1 MGVRA
6 DHFSFGFLISISVLS
21 LLAMVTGLTASTK
34 GTFTP
39 SDALRAL
46 NRSYY
51 PHDFSW
57 GAASAAYQVEGGANL
72 GGKGPSIWDTF
83 THKYPN
89 KITDH
94 STGDVACDS
103 YHKYTDDVE
112 NLVHLNMDAYRF
124 SISWPRVLPRGKLS
138 GGVNEE
144 GIRYYNNL
152 INDLLAKGI
161 QPYVTLFHWDV
172 PQALEDDYLGFL
184 SEKIVV
190 DFRDYTELCFQRFGD
205 RVKHWI
211 TLNEPWSFAGGGYV
225 VGYLAPGRCSAW
237 LNNNCTGGNS
247 GTEPYIVAHNQLLA
261 HAVAVATYKEKYQ
274 KSQKGEIGITLV
286 TTWVKPLT
294 DSSINIRAQ
303 KRSLDFKFGW
313 FMDPITNGDYPRIM
327 RSLVGNRLPKFS
339 PKQSEMLKGSFDFL
353 GLNYYTTTYAA
364 SELLFTN
371 SLNKSYDTDPQVLLT
386 AVKNGVP
393 IGAQPG
399 ASWLYVYPRGLLDLL
414 LYIKDKYNNPRIYI
428 TENGVDQRDNSTSP
442 LPLKEAL
449 NDTVRIKYYH
459 DHLSYLL
466 KAIKAGVKVEG
477 YFAWSLLDNFEW
489 ASGYTSR
496 FGIYYTDFKKDQKR
510 IPKLSVEWLRKFLQ
524 Y

>member
-1 MGVRA
+1 
-6 DHFSFGFLISISVLS
+6 
-21 LLAMVTGLTASTK
+21 MVTASTK

-103 YHKYTDDVE
+103 YHKYKDDVE

-144 GIRYYNNL
+144 GIKYYNNL

-261 HAVAVATYKEKYQ
+261 HAAAVATYKEKYQ

-294 DSSINIRAQ
+294 NSSINIRAQ

-364 SELLFTN
+364 NELVFTN
-371 SLNKSYDTDPQVLLT
+371 SLNKSYDSDPQVLLT

-414 LYIKDKYNNPRIYI
+414 LYIKDKYNSPRIYI
-428 TENGVDQRDNSTSP
+428 TENGVDQQDNSTSP

-449 NDTVRIKYYH
+449 NDTVRIEYYH
-459 DHLSYLL
+459 GHLSYLL

>member
-6 DHFSFGFLISISVLS
+6 DHFSFGFVIRISILS
-21 LLAMVTGLTASTK
+21 LSAMVTGLTASTK

-103 YHKYTDDVE
+103 YHKYKDDVE
-112 NLVHLNMDAYRF
+112 NLDAYRF

-184 SEKIVV
+184 SEKIV
-190 DFRDYTELCFQRFGD
+190 
-205 RVKHWI
+205 
-211 TLNEPWSFAGGGYV
+211 
-225 VGYLAPGRCSAW
+225 
-237 LNNNCTGGNS
+237 
-247 GTEPYIVAHNQLLA
+247 
-261 HAVAVATYKEKYQ
+261 
-274 KSQKGEIGITLV
+274 
-286 TTWVKPLT
+286 
-294 DSSINIRAQ
+294 
-303 KRSLDFKFGW
+303 
-313 FMDPITNGDYPRIM
+313 
-327 RSLVGNRLPKFS
+327 
-339 PKQSEMLKGSFDFL
+339 
-353 GLNYYTTTYAA
+353 
-364 SELLFTN
+364 
-371 SLNKSYDTDPQVLLT
+371 
-386 AVKNGVP
+386 
-393 IGAQPG
+393 
-399 ASWLYVYPRGLLDLL
+399 
-414 LYIKDKYNNPRIYI
+414 
-428 TENGVDQRDNSTSP
+428 
-442 LPLKEAL
+442 
-449 NDTVRIKYYH
+449 
-459 DHLSYLL
+459 
-466 KAIKAGVKVEG
+466 
-477 YFAWSLLDNFEW
+477 
-489 ASGYTSR
+489 
-496 FGIYYTDFKKDQKR
+496 
-510 IPKLSVEWLRKFLQ
+510 
-524 Y
+524 